1 MTDELRSAQRRAQA
15 RGRLAGGRLA
25 AARVAAALLALA
37 TLALYAVALPARYA
51 ALLAGC
57 AGTACGAGAP
67 AGGSALSGQPL
78 APAAYAALALALEVG
93 FALPYLALALVLF
106 WRRSDDRMALF
117 AALMLALW
125 GLTFTNTMPALAAAR
140 PAWSLPVAGARF
152 VGAALLTL
160 FFFIFP
166 DGRFVPGWARWLAAI
181 FVLSQVPRYFFPASV
196 LSPDRWPIWLYLSV
210 SAGFLGVMVALQ
222 VYRYRW
228 RSSARRRRQTKW
240 VVLGIAAALT
250 AYVLVLLAGSLF
262 PARPRS
268 VGALLA
274 AGAVDVS
281 LLLLPLAIG
290 IAILRDH
297 LYDIDFL
304 IHRTLVYG
312 TLSAALAGVY
322 LGSVTL
328 CFAVLPAQLNDLA
341 RVLATLL
348 SASLFAPLRR
358 RIQRVIDRRFYRRR
372 YDATQT
378 LATFS
383 ATLRSQ
389 VDLGEMSAHLI
400 TVVRQTMQPAHV
412 SLWLRPVA
420 AGGEAT
426 GRLDGEARQAGD

>member
-1 MTDELRSAQRRAQA
+1 MKAESHARRTRRQMRA

-25 AARVAAALLALA
+25 TARIVVALVALA
-37 TLALYAVALPARYA
+37 TLALYVVALPARYA

-57 AGTACGAGAP
+57 AGVTCGGRQP
-67 AGGSALSGQPL
+67 GSGPTLTGQPL
-78 APAAYAALALALEVG
+78 APATYATLALALEIG
-93 FALPYLALALVLF
+93 FALVYLALALVLF
-106 WRRSDDRMALF
+106 WRRSDDRMALL

-140 PAWSLPVAGARF
+140 PEWSLPVAGLRF
-152 VGAALLTL
+152 LGAAVLTL

-196 LSPDRWPIWLYLSV
+196 LSPDTWPVWLYLGV

-228 RSSARRRRQTKW
+228 RSSGRRRRQTKW
-240 VVLGIAAALT
+240 VVLGIAVSLT
-250 AYVLVLLAGSLF
+250 AYVLVLLAGSIF
-262 PARPRS
+262 PARPQS

-274 AGAVDVS
+274 AGAVDAS

-312 TLSAALAGVY
+312 TLSAALAAVY

-328 CFAVLPAQLNDLA
+328 SFAVLPTQLNDLA

-358 RIQRVIDRRFYRRR
+358 RIQRVIDRRFYRRH
-372 YDATQT
+372 YDAAHT
-378 LATFS
+378 LATFG

-389 VDLGEMSAHLI
+389 VDLAEMSAHLVS
-400 TVVRQTMQPAHV
+400 VVRQTMQPAHV
-412 SLWLRPVA
+412 SLWLRPLAPRAPTEA
-420 AGGEAT
+420 AGEEPA
-426 GRLDGEARQAGD
+426 AG